1 MKITVRVM
9 NGVSV
14 LIATSETLSRLLA
27 VQGSYGISWRGWH
40 SSKGDVVGDFDTV
53 EDVLRAYGIDFDS
66 AEGVAKFY

>member
-1 MKITVRVM
+1 MKISIRRM

-40 SSKGDVVGDFDTV
+40 SSKGEVIGDFDTI
-53 EDVLRAYGIDFDS
+53 EDVLAAYGIDT
-66 AEGVAKFY
+66 EKPH

>member
-1 MKITVRVM
+1 MKISIRRM

-27 VQGSYGISWRGWH
+27 VQGSYGIPWRGWH

-53 EDVLRAYGIDFDS
+53 EDVLRAYGIDFDGS
-66 AEGVAKFY
+66 EGVAKFY

>member
-1 MKITVRVM
+1 MKISIRRM

-14 LIATSETLSRLLA
+14 LIATSETLSMLLA
-27 VQGSYGISWRGWH
+27 VQGSYGIPWRGWH
-40 SSKGDVVGDFDTV
+40 SSKGDVVGDFDTI

>member
-1 MKITVRVM
+1 MKISIRRM
-9 NGVSV
+9 NGLNV
-14 LIATSETLSRLLA
+14 LISTSETLSRLLA

-66 AEGVAKFY
+66 AEWVAKFY